1 MAQIIDLKL
10 GKTKNEKDLSTLVSF
25 RLRRLTNM
33 YTKASAS
40 VYEREFGLTL
50 NEWRVV
56 SLLFASGPMSMSRLA
71 HQALFDR
78 GLTSRVVGALIERGL
93 IARKANPLD
102 GRGVVIELSDKGRGV
117 VDEVAPLAYD
127 RNRQLLA
134 CLTNKEAEMLETI
147 LDKLTHQARVML
159 DIEREEALQ
168 LHTNMSGASL
178 DQ

>member
-1 MAQIIDLKL
+1 MAQIIDLKQ
-10 GKTKNEKDLSTLVSF
+10 GKAKSEKDLSTLVSF

-56 SLLFASGPMSMSRLA
+56 SLLFATGPMSMSRLA

-93 IARKANPLD
+93 IERKTNPMD

-117 VDEVAPLAYD
+117 VDEVAPRAYD

-134 CLTNKEAEMLETI
+134 CLTNKEAELLETI

-159 DIEREEALQ
+159 DIEREQALQ
-168 LHTNMSGASL
+168 VNPKASGASVE
-178 DQ
+178 